1 MRISTGVSKKARNQL
16 TLEGFK
22 GVDFSSSPLNVSTNR
37 ASSMRNLINENGVNK
52 KRSGWNELIR
62 FVDSNGFARK
72 INGIFSFNINREEKI
87 LVHAGTRIY
96 QLIPKESGYDIV
108 DLIQGNANVD
118 SSSIQDARSQA
129 FVYQDKIWIL
139 CGDYLCFGKFDG
151 ENYEL
156 RRVKNDKYTYIPMT
170 TMGIENES
178 VTTAQRSTFESVNV
192 LTNKR
197 KNGMLGTTDNASKSY
212 TWRVDAGVIDKDTS
226 VEVEIDTANG
236 IAILTNSGSDKTKLL
251 LGDEVKGTINFGDG
265 KITLTNIDTTPVIA
279 SQDNIFVTFERNVE
293 GLAERITHSK
303 FGVCFGSYAVS
314 DRLFV
319 AGNENYPNFDF
330 HSAMEDFSYF
340 PEYNE
345 AVFGSTGAKI
355 VGYSRLGDGTL
366 AILKEYSAQ
375 EPTIYF
381 RTTGTL
387 TKADGTTEDIFPIQP
402 GAIGEGAVSSFAQA
416 NLSGDNLFLSSNGIY
431 GIVLAENIAV
441 NERYARERSKFINS
455 KLTLNNLKEA
465 VAVVYKNRYYLAV
478 DDVCYVLDARFKTTT
493 ESDMDDTYNYEC
505 FYFDNIPARCF
516 NIYND
521 DLYFGTA
528 DGRICVFD
536 GEYADRTY
544 QEFASGNISVNYEG
558 EYDDKV
564 VVNKALSDDLKTGH
578 LFEFRSDVYAVVFHK
593 KDITQVYNN
602 RVYSTFRVLNKL
614 NFGQKV
620 KLDEVEGAT
629 DFGDK
634 DYYIANID
642 LGNLYFTLEDE
653 EGNEVA
659 IDGSSKFRM
668 IENLKGQQLIIANEN
683 DDVSPYYFQLRK
695 DETADLLEFA
705 LFNHQKTNAQDS
717 GYLIY
722 RNPVEAEWISPILD
736 LGSNNKSKT
745 LDSITIQ
752 VDSSANGLV
761 NFGYE
766 TRKVDSML
774 ESKQVKRTTDAEKQ
788 LVFSFDD
795 IDFNNFTFETA
806 FASSYTKKMHERNF
820 NYIIFKWI
828 SKDDKNSAVNSIGV
842 VYHLCKNNR
851 GLK

>member
-96 QLIPKESGYDIV
+96 QLIPKESGYDTI

-118 SSSIQDARSQA
+118 SSSIQDVRSQA

-381 RTTGTL
+381 RTTGAL

-505 FYFDNIPARCF
+505 WFWDNIPARCF
-516 NIYND
+516 NVYKD
-521 DLYFGTA
+521 KLYFGTEK
-528 DGRICVFD
+528 GQVCVFD
-536 GEYADRTY
+536 DKYTDR
-544 QEFASGNISVNYEG
+544 EFESTELGDLTLSQDNNEIIYNKTKFISLNDGDIIKFENDIYDLLICDEEISIDNDYLKINKDSFNGIYNNIEVYVDGDIENSGLLRNTKYLIKDVDFINLRFRLYDENNTKINIQ
-558 EYDDKV
+558 
-564 VVNKALSDDLKTGH
+564 KTG
-578 LFEFRSDVYAVVFHK
+578 FRICRNLKNKNLYLHNVTDKSFQVMALKGDNKKIINLIAYNDVIPENLIASFQNIENVVAEWY
-593 KDITQVYNN
+593 TPYM
-602 RVYSTFRVLNKL
+602 
-614 NFGQKV
+614 
-620 KLDEVEGAT
+620 
-629 DFGDK
+629 DFGDNRQSK
-634 DYYIANID
+634 IIQS
-642 LGNLYFTLEDE
+642 LTI
-653 EGNEVA
+653 VA
-659 IDGSSKFRM
+659 
-668 IENLKGQQLIIANEN
+668 EPN
-683 DDVSPYYFQLRK
+683 V
-695 DETADLLEFA
+695 
-705 LFNHQKTNAQDS
+705 
-717 GYLIY
+717 
-722 RNPVEAEWISPILD
+722 
-736 LGSNNKSKT
+736 
-745 LDSITIQ
+745 
-752 VDSSANGLV
+752 NGKV
-761 NFGYE
+761 QFGYE
-766 TRKVDSML
+766 TLKNKTLIQAKGIGVFDL
-774 ESKQVKRTTDAEKQ
+774 TKLDFND
-788 LVFSFDD
+788 FSF
-795 IDFNNFTFETA
+795 NSG
-806 FASSYTKKMHERNF
+806 FATSYTKKIKEKI
-820 NYIIFKWI
+820 NYIIFRFKSETDSDFAI
-828 SKDDKNSAVNSIGV
+828 NNFTIL
-842 VYHLCKNNR
+842 YTIYKNNR
-851 GLK
+851 GVK

>member
-1 MRISTGVSKKARNQL
+1 MRVTTNISRKSRNQT

-22 GVDFSSSPLNVSTNR
+22 GVDFSSSPLNVSTYR

-52 KRSGWNELIR
+52 KRNGWNELIR
-62 FVDSNGFARK
+62 FVDGNGFARK
-72 INGIFSFNINREEKI
+72 INGIFTFNINQEEKI
-87 LVHAGTRIY
+87 LVHAGTKIY
-96 QLIPKESGYDIV
+96 QLIPNDDGFDTI
-108 DLIQGNANVD
+108 DLIKDNINVD
-118 SSSIQDARSQA
+118 SSNIRDERSQA
-129 FVYQDKIWIL
+129 FVYQNKIWIL
-139 CGDYLCFGKFDG
+139 CGDYLCYGRFDG

-156 RRVKNDKYTYIPMT
+156 RRVKNDLYTYIPTT

-178 VTTAQRSTFESVNV
+178 VTTAQRKSFETVNV
-192 LTNKR
+192 LNNKR

-212 TWRVDAGVIDKDTS
+212 TWRVDAGVIDKDTY
-226 VEVEIDTANG
+226 VEVMITTENG
-236 IAILTNSGSDKTKLL
+236 TSVLSNTGSDKTKLML
-251 LGDEVKGTINFGDG
+251 DGVVKGSIHFANGT
-265 KITLTNIDTTPVIA
+265 ITLTNIDTTPVIGNE
-279 SQDNIFVTFERNVE
+279 DNIYVIFERNVE

-303 FGVCFGSYAVS
+303 FGGCFGSYAVS

-319 AGNENYPNFDF
+319 AGNENYPNIDF
-330 HSAMEDFSYF
+330 HSEAEDFSYF

-345 AVFGSTGAKI
+345 AVFGSTGSKI
-355 VGYSRLGDGTL
+355 VSYARLGDGTL
-366 AILKEYSAQ
+366 AILKEYSSQ

-381 RTTGTL
+381 RTTGTY
-387 TKADGTTEDIFPIQP
+387 ADEDGFNREIFPIQP
-402 GAIGEGAVSSFAQA
+402 GAIGEGAVSSYAQA
-416 NLSGDNLFLSSNGIY
+416 NLSGDNLFLSANGIY

-455 KLTLNNLKEA
+455 KLTLNNLKDA

-478 DDVCYVLDARFKTTT
+478 DNVCYVLDARFKTTT

-505 FYFDNIPARCF
+505 WFWDNIPARCF
-516 NIYND
+516 NIYKD

-528 DGRICVFD
+528 DGRICIFD
-536 GEYADRTY
+536 NEYVDRTY

-558 EYDDKV
+558 DYDNKV
-564 VVNKALSDDLKTGH
+564 VVNKAFSDDLKTGH
-578 LFEFRSDVYAVVFHK
+578 IFEFRSDVYSVVLHK
-593 KDITQVYNN
+593 KDITQVSNN
-602 RVYSTFRVLNKL
+602 KIFSTFRVLQTL

-620 KLDEVEGAT
+620 KIDEVEGLT
-629 DFGDK
+629 DFGEK
-634 DYYIANID
+634 DYYISNID
-642 LGNLYFTLEDE
+642 LGNLCFSLEDE
-653 EGNEVA
+653 EGNEVE
-659 IDGSSKFRM
+659 IDRSAKFRI

-683 DDVSPYYFQLRK
+683 DDVEPYYFQLRK
-695 DETADLLEFA
+695 DELSALLEFA
-705 LFNHQKTNAQDS
+705 LFNNKASATQDS

-736 LGSNNKSKT
+736 LGTNNQSKS

-766 TRKVDSML
+766 TRRVDSML
-774 ESKQVKRTTDAEKQ
+774 ESKQIKRTSDAEKQ

-795 IDFNNFTFETA
+795 IDFNNFSFETA
-806 FASSYTKKMHERNF
+806 FASSYTKRMHERNF

-851 GLK
+851 GLR